1 MLTPEVLE
9 VFGAAVLQ
17 KMAATHVMT
26 IDPDDAKEYDRAMI
40 QANSGNRRQGRI
52 SAVSFGGSPAFG
64 KSNFGKN
71 MGNVRFKD
79 NYTGQGFTIPQG
91 F

>member
-1 MLTPEVLE
+1 MDVDILE
-9 VFGAAVLQ
+9 AFGQALLEKQARS
-17 KMAATHVMT
+17 THVMT
-26 IDPDDAKEYDRAMI
+26 IDPDDAKEYDRQMI

-52 SAVSFGGSPAFG
+52 SAISFGGSPAFG

-79 NYTGQGFTIPQG
+79 NYTGGNFTIPQG